1 MQSMQSEVQSVK
13 HGLSTYAESLPEE
26 AKRRYKAK
34 IAVSDGLDPFMNECL
49 GDPVDCNPPVDA
61 CDLVSYLVLQTSF
74 LTSQQFKARKGLEA
88 YNQFVSGWVKDV
100 ITWKIS
106 DKHLTVG
113 RVSILIKSVK
123 NISEYNVYVPICYY

>member
-1 MQSMQSEVQSVK
+1 METTQSLKQS
-13 HGLSTYAESLPEE
+13 LSTYAEGLPEE

-34 IAVSDGLDPFMNECL
+34 VAVIDGVDPFMNGSL

-74 LTSQQFKARKGLEA
+74 LTSKQFKACKGLEA

-100 ITWKIS
+100 NTWKVF
-106 DKHLTVG
+106 DKYLTVG
-113 RVSILIKSVK
+113 RVSTNFCCLKIIV
-123 NISEYNVYVPICYY
+123 

>member
-1 MQSMQSEVQSVK
+1 MQSAVPSVK
-13 HGLSTYAESLPEE
+13 QGLSTYAESLPEE

-34 IAVSDGLDPFMNECL
+34 IAVIDGLDPFMNECL
-49 GDPVDCNPPVDA
+49 GDPVDCNPPVDT

-100 ITWKIS
+100 STRKI
-106 DKHLTVG
+106 
-113 RVSILIKSVK
+113 
-123 NISEYNVYVPICYY
+123 